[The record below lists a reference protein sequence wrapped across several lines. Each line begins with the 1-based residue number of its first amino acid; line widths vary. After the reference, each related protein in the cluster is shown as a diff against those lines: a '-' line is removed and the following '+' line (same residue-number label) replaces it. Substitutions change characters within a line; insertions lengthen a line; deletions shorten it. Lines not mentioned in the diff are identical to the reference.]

1 MLERGCGRSARE
13 GIQMN
18 QHTGRMHR
26 RVGGLA
32 GLAGTLTL
40 AGVVL
45 TAQAASAAGN
55 TNFEGIL
62 AASSP
67 TGFMSSP
74 NAYDLSD
81 GSVTVTFDVQAW
93 NLTDQGQTVA
103 LNFSADHILT
113 DNGQNVADGQPGQA
127 GIAFA
132 GPSGTTQTVMPGTQS
147 FNKTWDA
154 NGSQELQLSYTFTS
168 CGYFQL
174 DVWAPWKGHDTGRTR
189 ATLASGFVRILGCET
204 NSTPSPTPTDPG
216 ASSSPQGGVLGIT
229 TPSTGAGGGWLTM
242 GALLMVAGAGTGVVG
257 VRRRRIDI

>member
-1 MLERGCGRSARE
+1 
-13 GIQMN
+13 MN
-18 QHTGRMHR
+18 QHIGRVHR

-32 GLAGTLTL
+32 GFAGTLTL

-45 TAQAASAAGN
+45 TAQAASAEGN

-74 NAYDLSD
+74 NAYDLSG
-81 GSVTVTFDVQAW
+81 GSVTINFDVQAW

-103 LNFSADHILT
+103 LHFSADHIVT
-113 DNGQNVADGQPGQA
+113 ENGQNVADGQPGQT

-132 GPSGTTQTVMPGTQS
+132 GPAGTTQTVMPGTQS
-147 FNKTWDA
+147 FNQTWDA

-168 CGYFQL
+168 CGYYQL

-204 NSTPSPTPTDPG
+204 NSTPSPAPTDPG
-216 ASSSPQGGVLGIT
+216 TTSHPQGGVLGIT

-242 GALLMVAGAGTGVVG
+242 GALLMVAGVGAGVVG
-257 VRRRRIDI
+257 MRRRRIDI